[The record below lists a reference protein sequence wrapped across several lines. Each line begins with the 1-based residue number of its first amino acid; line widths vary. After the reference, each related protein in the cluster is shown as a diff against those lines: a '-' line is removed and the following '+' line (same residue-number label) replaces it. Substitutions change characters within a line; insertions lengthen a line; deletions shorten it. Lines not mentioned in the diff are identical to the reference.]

1 MLSLRLLGPPE
12 VMLDGESAPA
22 ELYWRKHLA
31 LLAYLALS
39 PTRGRTREHLVGL
52 LWAEKSEASARHSLR
67 EAIRVLRHGLGAE
80 AIVTEGQVVRLALDE
95 VQLDTA
101 TFEDCVARK
110 AWDEAVALATG
121 EFLEGFS
128 VPGAN
133 ALDDWLS
140 AQRMDWRARI
150 TQALVQHAE
159 GELRAGHLEG
169 GRRAAGRAL
178 AADPLSD
185 VAVRVA
191 MRAEALAGDAAAG
204 LEVFATFAR
213 RAREAGVE
221 PGQPTALLAERI
233 RQQRRPERPFR
244 RSRSEPWSRR
254 APLVGRSAELATLV
268 TEWERVASGT
278 GARLAIV
285 EGDLGIGKTRLL
297 GEVATRASLEGTAV
311 AKALAV
317 WPDREDAGSGMV
329 GLARGG
335 LGDAAGVAA
344 AQAAAHAAFA
354 ARIPEWGDRFPGA
367 RNAQPITLTSAFREL
382 VMAAAGEQ
390 PVLLAVDDAH
400 WLDDD
405 SLGVLHVLLRDA
417 RDRRLLVMLTLLPG
431 TTNVALDELR
441 TAVGGDV
448 PGATLKLNRL
458 DAAAVREL
466 AEWALP
472 GYDPEALDRVTRRV
486 TADSAGIPLLAVEL
500 LHAVTL
506 GLEPST
512 EGTSWPAPMRTLSQ
526 TLPGDLPD
534 NVVAAIRVGF
544 RGLTPGAQ
552 QVLATLAVLPDRAE
566 EALLARAT
574 GLAQEDVELAL
585 DELEWQRWVTSDA
598 RGYAFVARIVKEI
611 VKRDMLTPGQRR
623 RIEEAVRPDEVV

>member
-12 VMLDGESAPA
+12 LTLDGEPAPA

-52 LWAEKSEASARHSLR
+52 LWAEKSEPSARHSLR
-67 EAIRVLRHGLGAE
+67 EAIRVLRHGLGTD
-80 AIVTEGQVVRLALDE
+80 AIVTEGQVVRLALHE
-95 VQLDTA
+95 VHLDTA
-101 TFEDCVARK
+101 AFEACVDRK
-110 AWDEAVALATG
+110 EWTDAVALVAG

-128 VPGAN
+128 VPGAS
-133 ALDDWLS
+133 AFDDWLS

-150 TQALVQHAE
+150 TEALVHHAE
-159 GELRAGHLEG
+159 GELRAGRLDE
-169 GRRAAGRAL
+169 GRRAAARAL
-178 AADPLSD
+178 SADPLSD
-185 VAVRVA
+185 VAVQVS

-204 LEVFATFAR
+204 LELYATFAR
-213 RAREAGVE
+213 RAREAGAE
-221 PGQPTALLAERI
+221 PGQPTTLLAERI
-233 RQQRRPERPFR
+233 RQQRRPERPIR

-254 APLVGRSAELATLV
+254 APLVGRSAELSTLV
-268 TEWERVASGT
+268 TEWERVASRA

-317 WPDREDAGSGMV
+317 WPDRDDAGSGMI
-329 GLARGG
+329 GLACGG
-335 LGDAAGVAA
+335 LGEMAGVSA
-344 AQAAAHAAFA
+344 AQASAHAAFA
-354 ARIPEWGDRFPGA
+354 ARFPEWGDRFPGA
-367 RNAQPITLTSAFREL
+367 RNAEPVPLRAAFREL
-382 VMAAAGEQ
+382 VLAAAGEQ

-405 SLGVLHVLLRDA
+405 SLGVLHALLRDA

-431 TTNVALDELR
+431 TANAALDALR

-448 PGATLKLNRL
+448 PGVTLKLKHL

-472 GYDPEALDRVTRRV
+472 AYESEALDRVTRRV
-486 TADSAGIPLLAVEL
+486 TTDSAGIPLLAVEL

-506 GLEPST
+506 GLEPT
-512 EGTSWPAPMRTLSQ
+512 EGASWPAPMRTLSQ

-552 QVLATLAVLPDRAE
+552 QVLAALAVLPDRADE
-566 EALLARAT
+566 ILLARAT
-574 GLAQEDVELAL
+574 GMAPREVELAL

-598 RGYAFVARIVKEI
+598 RGYSFIARIVREI

-623 RIEEAVRPDEVV
+623 RIEEAVKEH